1 MIESCPKSRM
11 LLGITL
17 LGALTILV
25 LVVESN
31 WTDTGPRHY
40 KNFPAV
46 ENNSTCWLTQKY
58 EVINDCHPC
67 TEFEIAS
74 RSIGVCIHTHFKEV
88 LKCANGET
96 VTRSCDRVAWLDERN
111 FWTFEAL
118 MFFASVISTLFVRIR
133 RKTLD
138 RRALQRVQRQLAN
151 SV

>member
-17 LGALTILV
+17 LGALVHLFYFIIHNFYLFIFIIFFFFRLTILV

-31 WTDTGPRHY
+31 WTDTGSRHY

-67 TEFEIAS
+67 T
-74 RSIGVCIHTHFKEV
+74 G
-88 LKCANGET
+88 N
-96 VTRSCDRVAWLDERN
+96 
-111 FWTFEAL
+111 
-118 MFFASVISTLFVRIR
+118 LFHKLYV
-133 RKTLD
+133 
-138 RRALQRVQRQLAN
+138 
-151 SV
+151 

>member
-1 MIESCPKSRM
+1 MFRMITNISSF
-11 LLGITL
+11 L
-17 LGALTILV
+17 
-25 LVVESN
+25 
-31 WTDTGPRHY
+31 
-40 KNFPAV
+40 
-46 ENNSTCWLTQKY
+46 
-58 EVINDCHPC
+58 
-67 TEFEIAS
+67 EFEIAS

-118 MFFASVISTLFVRIR
+118 MFFASVISTIFVRIR